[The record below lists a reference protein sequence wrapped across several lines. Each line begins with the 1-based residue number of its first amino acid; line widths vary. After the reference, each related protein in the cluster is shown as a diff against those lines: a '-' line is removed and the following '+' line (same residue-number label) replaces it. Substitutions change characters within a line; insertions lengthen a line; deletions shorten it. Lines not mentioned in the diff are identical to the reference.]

1 MMFQLLRKAVR
12 WEIALWV
19 SLYRLT
25 FRRPAPIEPGAR
37 TFGYIRPIAP
47 VLGVF
52 TVVSAVDIIAVD
64 LALHH
69 FLPTWGWLRGLA
81 LFLGVWGLLWMIGL
95 AANILTHPHVAG
107 PSGLRVRNSHTLD
120 LVLPWHTIAA
130 VRTRSRY
137 LVEGDTVQ
145 RHGDV
150 VSIAISS
157 LTAVDVVFREPITLH
172 LPHGP
177 AEGVTELRFHTDQ
190 PDELIT
196 HAHTFLPDPVTA

>member
-1 MMFQLLRKAVR
+1 MFQLLRKAIR

-25 FRRPAPIEPGAR
+25 FRRPAPIEAGAR

-52 TVVSAVDIIAVD
+52 IAVSAIDIVAAD

-81 LFLGVWGLLWMIGL
+81 LLLGIWGLLWMIGL

-107 PSGLRVRNSHTLD
+107 PSGLRIRNSHTLD
-120 LVLPWHTIAA
+120 LAIPWEDIAT
-130 VRTRSRY
+130 VRARSRY
-137 LVEGDTVQ
+137 LVEGDTIQ
-145 RHGDV
+145 RDKDV
-150 VSIAISS
+150 LNIAISS
-157 LTAVDVVFREPITLH
+157 LTAVDVVFRAPVTLH
-172 LPHGP
+172 LPKGP
-177 AEGVTELRFHTDQ
+177 AEGITELRFHCDL
-190 PDELIT
+190 PDELVA
-196 HAHTFLPDPVTA
+196 HANTFLTDPVTA